1 MARGAYDRVRPA
13 ASPGSG
19 RSRDGDHVGGVQGGM
34 EFAEIAR
41 RHLDDVYRF
50 LLYATGDRA
59 VAEDL
64 AAETMERALR
74 SFDRYDPGRAR
85 PRAWLLVVARSTML
99 DHFRREQRRRRYEL
113 AAVEPADRADGP
125 GISNDLSAAVEA
137 ALQRLGAGDRE
148 VIALR
153 VILDLEPRAAAH
165 LLGISESACTT
176 RLSRALARLQQEV
189 RDDARV

>member
-1 MARGAYDRVRPA
+1 MAR
-13 ASPGSG
+13 S
-19 RSRDGDHVGGVQGGM
+19 
-34 EFAEIAR
+34 
-41 RHLDDVYRF
+41 HLDDVYRF
-50 LLYATGDRA
+50 LLYATGDAA

-74 SFDRYDPGRAR
+74 DYAKYDPSRSK
-85 PRAWLLVVARSTML
+85 PRAWLLVIARSAML

-113 AAVEPADRADGP
+113 AALDRTDRSDGP
-125 GISNDLSAAVEA
+125 GISNDLSAAIEA
-137 ALQRLGAGDRE
+137 GLHRLSAGDRE

-165 LLGISESACTT
+165 LLGISETACTT

>member
-1 MARGAYDRVRPA
+1 
-13 ASPGSG
+13 
-19 RSRDGDHVGGVQGGM
+19 M

-41 RHLDDVYRF
+41 THLDDVYRF
-50 LLYATGDRA
+50 LLYSTGDAA

-74 SFDRYDPGRAR
+74 SFAKYDPGRAR
-85 PRAWLLVVARSTML
+85 PRAWLLVIARSAML
-99 DHFRREQRRRRYEL
+99 DHFPREQSRSLHELTSLVHAGRYG
-113 AAVEPADRADGP
+113 GP
-125 GISNDLSAAVEA
+125 GISTDVSAAVKAGLHRHSA
-137 ALQRLGAGDRE
+137 ADRE

-189 RDDARV
+189 REHARV

>member
-1 MARGAYDRVRPA
+1 MGRSQRERSTDARPTCDEAHARGVY
-13 ASPGSG
+13 
-19 RSRDGDHVGGVQGGM
+19 GGM
-34 EFAEIAR
+34 EFADIAR

-50 LLYATGDRA
+50 LLYATGDA
-59 VAEDL
+59 GVAEDL

-85 PRAWLLVVARSTML
+85 PRAWLLVIARSAML

-113 AAVEPADRADGP
+113 ESHEPADRSDGP

-137 ALQRLGAGDRE
+137 GLHRLSAGDRE

-189 RDDARV
+189 RDHARV

>member
-1 MARGAYDRVRPA
+1 
-13 ASPGSG
+13 
-19 RSRDGDHVGGVQGGM
+19 M

-41 RHLDDVYRF
+41 THLDDVYRF
-50 LLYATGDRA
+50 LLYATGDAA

-74 SFDRYDPGRAR
+74 AFPKYDPAR
-85 PRAWLLVVARSTML
+85 SKPRAWLLVIARSAML

-113 AAVEPADRADGP
+113 AAVDVADRSDGP

-137 ALQRLGAGDRE
+137 ALHKLSAGDRE

-153 VILDLEPRAAAH
+153 VILDLDARAAAH
-165 LLGISESACTT
+165 LLGVSESACTT

-189 RDDARV
+189 TDHARV

>member
-1 MARGAYDRVRPA
+1 MART
-13 ASPGSG
+13 
-19 RSRDGDHVGGVQGGM
+19 
-34 EFAEIAR
+34 
-41 RHLDDVYRF
+41 HLDDVYRF
-50 LLYATGDRA
+50 LLYATGDAA

-74 SFDRYDPGRAR
+74 AYPKYDPARAK
-85 PRAWLLVVARSTML
+85 PRAWLLVIARCAML

-113 AAVEPADRADGP
+113 AAADVTDRSDGP
-125 GISNDLSAAVEA
+125 GISNDLSAAIEA
-137 ALQRLGAGDRE
+137 GLHRLSAGDRE

-153 VILDLEPRAAAH
+153 VILDLDARAAAH

-189 RDDARV
+189 TDHARV

>member
-1 MARGAYDRVRPA
+1 
-13 ASPGSG
+13 
-19 RSRDGDHVGGVQGGM
+19 M

-50 LLYATGDRA
+50 LLYATGDA
-59 VAEDL
+59 GVAEDL
-64 AAETMERALR
+64 TAETMERALR

-99 DHFRREQRRRRYEL
+99 DHFRRELRRQRYEL
-113 AAVEPADRADGP
+113 ASFDRTDRSDGP

-137 ALQRLGAGDRE
+137 GLHRLSAGDRE

-189 RDDARV
+189 LEHARV

>member
-1 MARGAYDRVRPA
+1 MAPPRAARPA
-13 ASPGSG
+13 CDEGHAN
-19 RSRDGDHVGGVQGGM
+19 GVQRSM

-50 LLYATGDRA
+50 LLYATGDA
-59 VAEDL
+59 GVAEDL
-64 AAETMERALR
+64 TAETMERALR

-99 DHFRREQRRRRYEL
+99 DHFRREQRRQRYEL
-113 AAVEPADRADGP
+113 ASFDRTDRSDGP

-137 ALQRLGAGDRE
+137 GLHRLSAGDRE

-153 VILDLEPRAAAH
+153 VILDLEPRAAAN

-189 RDDARV
+189 LERARV